1 MRVLLV
7 ANLNLSGL
15 QTEGAE
21 PEIDSLVPPM
31 GLLSLAAVLERAGH
45 EPAILDFNYEIDR
58 EVLRLDASFFENAVR
73 LIIAQRPDLV
83 GFSTMCNSFH
93 ITLKLAQLFRRDA
106 PHVPILLGG
115 PQVSYV
121 DEETLSRFPFID
133 YVIRGEAEDALP
145 KFIAALQNGQDFASV
160 PGLSYRT
167 KLAIVRSPAAGPIE
181 DLDALPNPA
190 WHLFPYDVAGAYS
203 IDVGRGCPFSCDF
216 CCTSDFFAR
225 RFRLKSFDR
234 LLQEVRWLQSTR
246 GAGAITFIH
255 DLFTANRKWVRA
267 LCERLLQEDDLEFS
281 WSASA
286 RVDTVDRDLLHV
298 MGKAGCR
305 ALFFGIESGSQ
316 SLQYQ
321 IKKRLKI
328 STVYPVASAAAGSG
342 IAPTLSFIAG
352 FPTETTNDLS
362 QTFELISQL
371 VDIPDANIQLHLMSP
386 QLGTRDLQ
394 VHRDKLCLDGY
405 FSDLASGPDTLTDIA
420 LIRSH
425 PDLFPSFYYY
435 DNDRLPR
442 ELVVGA
448 DKFVRLICAN
458 MKYTLNSCREHGLRL
473 WDLYVCWNQHC
484 RDSSLLFLVQDRAG
498 SQYATS
504 LAGVT
509 TDPRGKSNK
518 TTDDYILEFAA
529 FVTRYARDQQI
540 ALSERDIHDEILAFY
555 LTHYHQV
562 GVQVA
567 RNRVPSEMTRRDA
580 TYPENAL
587 CQ

>member
-1 MRVLLV
+1 MRILLI

-45 EPAILDFNYEIDR
+45 EPMIVDFNYEIDR
-58 EVLRLDASFFENAVR
+58 EVLRLDSSFFENAVR
-73 LIIAQRPDLV
+73 LIVARKPDLV

-93 ITLKLAQLFRRDA
+93 ITLKLARLLKRNA

-121 DEETLSRFPFID
+121 DEKTLSAFEFVD
-133 YVIRGEAEDALP
+133 YVIRGEAEDSLP
-145 KFIAALQNGQDFASV
+145 KFIAALHGEGSLASV
-160 PGLSYRT
+160 PGLSYRAGP
-167 KLAIVRSPAAGPIE
+167 AIVRNPAAGPIE
-181 DLDALPNPA
+181 NLDALPYPA

-234 LLQEVRWLQSTR
+234 LLQEIRWLQDTY
-246 GAGAITFIH
+246 GANAITFIH

-267 LCERLLQEDDLEFS
+267 LCERLMQEAGLEFS

-286 RVDTVDRDLLHV
+286 RVDTVDGHLLQA
-298 MGKAGCR
+298 MGKSGCR

-316 SLQYQ
+316 SLQYR

-328 STVYPVASAAAGSG
+328 STVYPVAAAAAESG

-352 FPTETTNDLS
+352 FPTETTQDLS
-362 QTFELISQL
+362 ETFELISQL
-371 VDIPDANIQLHLMSP
+371 VNIPGANIQLHLMSP
-386 QLGTRDLQ
+386 QLGTHDLQ
-394 VHRDKLCLDGY
+394 THGDKLRLDGY
-405 FSDLASGPDTLTDIA
+405 FSDIASGPDALTDIPM
-420 LIRSH
+420 IRNY

-435 DNDRLPR
+435 QNDHLPR
-442 ELVVGA
+442 ELIVGA
-448 DKFVRLICAN
+448 DKFVRVICAN
-458 MKYTLNSCREHGLRL
+458 MKYTLDNCREHGLRL
-473 WDLYVCWNQHC
+473 WDIYERWNQYC
-484 RDSSLLFLVQDRAG
+484 RHSSLSFLVQDRVG
-498 SQYATS
+498 SQYTTA

-509 TDPRGKSNK
+509 TDPRGKSR
-518 TTDDYILEFAA
+518 TTDEYILAFAA
-529 FVTRYARDQQI
+529 FIARYAEERGV

-555 LTHYHQV
+555 LVHYHQV

-567 RNRVPSEMTRRDA
+567 RTPLPSGMEQRDA
-580 TYPENAL
+580 TYPEGAT